1 MDFRRG
7 MRRDDDAMLL
17 GQRGDAQRLGKSGG
31 PRRVELHVADAAID
45 DEIAH
50 REAGQLALA
59 MRQRDRRRR
68 REPREI
74 GRLQIPVQ
82 RLLEPED
89 ALRLDAPRELDAVRQ
104 IVGRVHVEHQVGRR
118 RRSRRARRAT
128 RSASSATLPAPV
140 FSFTAR

>member
-1 MDFRRG
+1 MTPCCF
-7 MRRDDDAMLL
+7 
-17 GQRGDAQRLGKSGG
+17 GQCGDAQRLGKPGG

-89 ALRLDAPRELDAVRQ
+89 AVRLDAAGELDAVRQ
-104 IVGRVHVEHQVGRR
+104 IVGRVHVEHQVGLLADRGAHR
-118 RRSRRARRAT
+118 PT